1 MENHPSA
8 MFKEKQKEELRKNPN
23 NLLTDVQVAEQMNIS
38 VQTLRNKR
46 SNGAGDGIPY
56 IKWNRCVRY
65 LQSDVDAAIMA
76 CRIVPSN

>member
-1 MENHPSA
+1 
-8 MFKEKQKEELRKNPN
+8 
-23 NLLTDVQVAEQMNIS
+23 VAEQMNIS